1 MSRFK
6 LPLWPKLL
14 LLVVIAAALQGNLTQ
29 LIAIKGVQPDL
40 LLVCVVAIGVNS
52 HFEQA
57 AVWGF
62 LVGWLT
68 GSLVG
73 VSLGS
78 FIITRTAL
86 AMLLASMEA
95 RIFRGNPALWAGCAF
110 LGTLLCESFFYLLSP
125 HTSSLRWLY
134 ITLGT
139 AAYNTVLVLPIGW
152 LVSKFT
158 PHQA

>member
-1 MSRFK
+1 MIRIK
-6 LPLWPKLL
+6 IPLWPKLL

-40 LLVCVVAIGVNS
+40 LLVCVVAIGVQS

-57 AVWGF
+57 AIWGF
-62 LVGWLT
+62 LVGWLS

-86 AMLLASMEA
+86 AMLLASLEA

-110 LGTLLCESFFYLLSP
+110 VGTLLCETFFYLLSP
-125 HTSSLRWLY
+125 HASTMRWLY
-134 ITLGT
+134 TTLGT
-139 AAYNTVLVLPIGW
+139 AVYNTVLVLPIGW
-152 LVSKFT
+152 LVNRLARQ
-158 PHQA
+158 PD